1 MLQGKEPSY
10 RTVMALLRCTEPW
23 SAHYAGSSSSGG
35 SSSEA
40 AVQSEV
46 GRLAQG
52 RRGRQDWSAKEE
64 EKLAAAVFHASKRAL
79 EELRC
84 VERLSGH
91 LPRFL
96 AGDCGGLRV
105 PGWPHEVSQQLH
117 TV

>member
-23 SAHYAGSSSSGG
+23 NAHYAGSSGG

-52 RRGRQDWSAKEE
+52 RGAGGRTGAPKRRRSWLLLCSMQANALLRSSGAWRG
-64 EKLAAAVFHASKRAL
+64 
-79 EELRC
+79 
-84 VERLSGH
+84 
-91 LPRFL
+91 
-96 AGDCGGLRV
+96 
-105 PGWPHEVSQQLH
+105 
-117 TV
+117 